1 MLGSEYTMEAGLNI
15 SEMIKCVL
23 RYVTK
28 ATINHREIASHT
40 HSDGYYKTAKPRE

>member
-1 MLGSEYTMEAGLNI
+1 MLDNEYTMEVALNI
-15 SEMIKCVL
+15 SEIIKCVL

-28 ATINHREIASHT
+28 ATINHREIASPT